1 MPATIRLEANRQPLR
16 IPGTS
21 IDVIAPGLR
30 GELTHTTAAPA
41 ATGTRRGRRTAFA
54 ATIGGATEASLAE
67 AGLKISDTLAIAA
80 PTPDGAAARRPRPRT
95 RTARRTADPRDDEL
109 RLDLTRR
116 PDVLFAIY
124 RDASGIVSFHFAE
137 EPRRAAGATVRGSAR
152 RRTIVIPLRPS
163 VAPTRTGRRDVR
175 GAGLAGKLVDKL
187 IELVVRRATREA
199 AKLGVFGA
207 VKWWENKYRAAQGF
221 HRGTPRQFLAAKP
234 LSAGARDLRALAGE
248 PSLLF
253 LHGTTSSTQGAF
265 GSLADFAPLAQKL
278 WRAYDDRVIGFNHH
292 TLTRGVAENAIA
304 FFEALPAADA
314 PYVFDAVVHSRGGLL
329 ARTIAALGEGRLDP
343 AFVGRLAG
351 HQQPWSLPRGVTVQV
366 RRIVFV
372 GTPNN
377 GTDLADPDHLPQA
390 LNWLASVTELLP
402 AGAVTFSLGAIL
414 SIVALVAE
422 AGLIALPGLADQ
434 AVDADRE
441 TGELLRKLNALD
453 HRQAAADYYSIEA
466 HFRPAGALLGA
477 ALAFGIDAMF
487 RKQHNDLIVP
497 TRGISGFGR
506 YRFSPADRIK
516 TFTPDDKLQVHHTCY
531 FTQRATW
538 DHICRA
544 LQI

>member
-1 MPATIRLEANRQPLR
+1 MPATVRLEATRQPQR

-30 GELTHTTAAPA
+30 GELTHSAAGPAPA
-41 ATGTRRGRRTAFA
+41 GTRGRRRTAL
-54 ATIGGATEASLAE
+54 TGGATEAALAE
-67 AGLKISDTLAIAA
+67 AGLKISDTFAIAA
-80 PTPDGAAARRPRPRT
+80 PTPAVPAARRPRTRT
-95 RTARRTADPRDDEL
+95 RTAPAAAVPRNDEL

-124 RDASGIVSFHFAE
+124 RDATGVVSFHFAE
-137 EPRRAAGATVRGSAR
+137 APRRNADGTVRGAA
-152 RRTIVIPLRPS
+152 RRTIVIPLRPTPKTKPS
-163 VAPTRTGRRDVR
+163 RRKGVR

-234 LSAGARDLRALAGE
+234 LAAGARDLRALAGQ

-278 WRAYDDRVIGFNHH
+278 WRAYGDRVIGFNHH
-292 TLTRGVAENAIA
+292 TLTRGVAENAVA

-314 PYVFDAVVHSRGGLL
+314 PYVFDTVVHSRGGLL
-329 ARTIAALGEGRLDP
+329 ARALAALGEGRLDP
-343 AFVGRLAG
+343 ALVGRLAG
-351 HQQPWSLPRGVTVQV
+351 HKQPWSLPRGVTVQF

-422 AGLIALPGLADQ
+422 AGLIALPGLVDQ
-434 AVDADRE
+434 AVDADQD
-441 TGELLRKLNALD
+441 TGELLRRLNALD
-453 HRQAAADYYSIEA
+453 HRQAAADCFSIEA

-487 RKQHNDLIVP
+487 RKQPNDLVVP

-506 YRFSPADRIK
+506 YRFSPTDRIK
-516 TFTPDDKLQVHHTCY
+516 AFTPDDKLQVHHTCY
-531 FTQRATW
+531 FAQRATW
-538 DHICRA
+538 DHICKA
-544 LQI
+544 LQT

>member
-1 MPATIRLEANRQPLR
+1 MPATVRLEANRQPVR

-30 GELTHTTAAPA
+30 GELTHTAAGPA
-41 ATGTRRGRRTAFA
+41 IAGTRRGRRQPSPA
-54 ATIGGATEASLAE
+54 GPTEASLAE
-67 AGLKISDTLAIAA
+67 AGLEISDTLSIAA
-80 PTPDGAAARRPRPRT
+80 PTPDVPPPRRPRT
-95 RTARRTADPRDDEL
+95 RTRTAASAAVPRDDEL

-124 RDASGIVSFHFAE
+124 RDATGVVSFHFAE
-137 EPRRAAGATVRGSAR
+137 APRRDAGDTVRGAA
-152 RRTIVIPLRPS
+152 RRTIVIPLRPTTPPARS
-163 VAPTRTGRRDVR
+163 GRPGVR

-187 IELVVRRATREA
+187 IELVVRRAALEA

-207 VKWWENKYRAAQGF
+207 VQWWENKYRAAQGF
-221 HRGTPRQFLAAKP
+221 HRGTPRQFLAAQP
-234 LSAGARDLRALAGE
+234 LAAGARDLRALAGE

-253 LHGTTSSTQGAF
+253 VHGTTSSTQGAF
-265 GSLADFAPLAQKL
+265 GGLGDFLPLAQKL
-278 WRAYDDRVIGFNHH
+278 WRAYGNRVVGFNHH
-292 TLTRGVAENAIA
+292 TLTRSIAENAIA
-304 FFEALPAADA
+304 FFEALPAAKA
-314 PYVFDAVVHSRGGLL
+314 PYLFDAVVHSRGGLL
-329 ARTIAALGEGRLDP
+329 ARTLAALGDGRLDP

-351 HQQPWSLPRGVTVQV
+351 HRQPWSLPRGVAVQV

-422 AGLIALPGLADQ
+422 AGLVALPGLVDQ
-434 AVDADRE
+434 AVDADRRA
-441 TGELLRKLNALD
+441 GELRRELNALD
-453 HRQAAADYYSIEA
+453 HRQAPTEYFGIEA
-466 HFRPAGALLGA
+466 HFRPAGPLLGA

-487 RKQHNDLIVP
+487 RKQKNDLVVP
-497 TRGISGFGR
+497 TGGVSGFGR

-516 TFTPDDKLQVHHTCY
+516 TFTPDDKLQVYHTCY
-531 FTQRATW
+531 FAQRATW
-538 DHICRA
+538 DHICKA
-544 LQI
+544 LV